1 MVVKN
6 TAAVLFTGGKDSM
19 NAIEILRGRGYDI
32 ACLVTVLSDNE
43 ESYMLHTAAI
53 EITKL
58 SSQALALPL
67 FIGHTKGEKETE
79 LEDIASAIKG
89 AGNEFSFDTIA
100 SGGIASSYQRS
111 RIDEIAKQLGL
122 RAEAPLWGVDQIS
135 YLQDLVSNHYRFIL
149 TSVSAEGLDRS
160 WLGREID
167 QRSVLEIIRLSKKYG
182 FNAAFEGGEAETL
195 VLDCPLFEKERL
207 RILDSEVDW
216 RGSYGRLLIRKI
228 ELVPKEEEK
237 TN

>member
-19 NAIEILRGRGYDI
+19 NAIELLRGRGYDI

-79 LEDIASAIKG
+79 L
-89 AGNEFSFDTIA
+89 
-100 SGGIASSYQRS
+100 
-111 RIDEIAKQLGL
+111 
-122 RAEAPLWGVDQIS
+122 
-135 YLQDLVSNHYRFIL
+135 
-149 TSVSAEGLDRS
+149 
-160 WLGREID
+160 
-167 QRSVLEIIRLSKKYG
+167 
-182 FNAAFEGGEAETL
+182 
-195 VLDCPLFEKERL
+195 
-207 RILDSEVDW
+207 
-216 RGSYGRLLIRKI
+216 
-228 ELVPKEEEK
+228 
-237 TN
+237 